1 MEGHPPYV
9 PQSTNLGLKYK
20 RRMLY
25 CPMDSAEL
33 KIDGLYNTG
42 ALTSGIPESDLRK
55 ITLLTPESI
64 IKEGPPPNFQI
75 MVANG
80 QLETPKATLELKFE
94 VGDIEFHEIFIV
106 IDNLTGSIIGLMF
119 LQRNHTVLDMRQ
131 EILNFPYFSMQLET
145 ADHKY
150 SNVMEPILDACDIT
164 IPPNDRVTTQT
175 QSQIY
180 SKHNVTGILQPNDT
194 LHYEGDVT
202 FCPGVITMTEH
213 CTKAHL
219 TNFTDQP
226 FCIEKRLHRANFLGT
241 TTEQLKNIQPVDP
254 VTTWHLLQENE
265 DNAIQYVGSLLK
277 THRTVKTW
285 NNFGSL
291 HQRIQVMKR
300 LIL

>member
-1 MEGHPPYV
+1 
-9 PQSTNLGLKYK
+9 
-20 RRMLY
+20 
-25 CPMDSAEL
+25 MDSAEL
-33 KIDGLYNTG
+33 KIDGLIDTG

-94 VGDIEFHEIFIV
+94 VGDIEFHEVFIV
-106 IDNLTGSIIGLMF
+106 IDNLTGPIIGLMF
-119 LQRNHTVLDMRQ
+119 LQRNHIVLDLRQ
-131 EILNFPYFSMQLET
+131 GILNFPYFSMQLET

-150 SNVMEPILDACDIT
+150 SNVMEPILDPCDIT

-180 SKHNVTGILQPNDT
+180 SEHNVTGILQPNDT

-213 CTKAHL
+213 CTKVHL
-219 TNFTDQP
+219 TNFTDLP
-226 FCIEKRLHRANFLGT
+226 FCIEKGLHIANFLGT
-241 TTEQLKNIQPVDP
+241 N
-254 VTTWHLLQENE
+254 
-265 DNAIQYVGSLLK
+265 S
-277 THRTVKTW
+277 RTIEEYPTSGPCH
-285 NNFGSL
+285 NMAFTSG
-291 HQRIQVMKR
+291 KR
-300 LIL
+300 R